1 MNTSLSD
8 SSEKPRIVVAYS
20 GGLDTSVMVKWLKD
34 RYDSEIITYTGNL
47 GQKAELMS
55 IAEKARRTGA
65 SKAYIEDLR
74 GEFVRDYVF
83 PALKAGALYEG
94 AYPLATALGRPLLA
108 KHLVE
113 VARKENATAIAHGC
127 TGKGNDQVRFEVSIG
142 ALDPSMKAIAPLREW
157 EFKSREE
164 ELAFAKANNI
174 PVAVTVEHP
183 YSIDDNLWGVAVEC
197 GVLEDPMAE
206 PPADA
211 YQITTAPESAPSTP
225 GYVEIEFEAGIPVA
239 LNGVPMDG
247 VQLIET
253 LNEIAGAHGV
263 GRIDLVENRL
273 VGIKSREIYEAPAA
287 AVLHAAH
294 RELERITL
302 DRLVFHFKQVVSN
315 EYASLIYNGL
325 WFSPLR
331 EAFDSFI
338 NKTQEYVTGLVRMK
352 LYKGS
357 VVVVGRSSPY
367 SLYDKSLA
375 TYSAEDSFDH
385 KASEGFIK
393 IFGLPLKTIS
403 RIRHAEE
410 FIPSQTEEQR

>member
-1 MNTSLSD
+1 
-8 SSEKPRIVVAYS
+8 
-20 GGLDTSVMVKWLKD
+20 MVKWLKD

-113 VARKENATAIAHGC
+113 VARKENAAAIAHGC

-197 GVLEDPMAE
+197 GVLENPMAE

-287 AVLHAAH
+287 TVLHAAH

-410 FIPSQTEEQR
+410 VIPSQTEEQR

>member
-1 MNTSLSD
+1 M
-8 SSEKPRIVVAYS
+8 EKPKIVVAYS

-34 RYDSEIITYTGNL
+34 RYEAEIITYTGNL

-74 GEFVRDYVF
+74 WEFVRDYVL

-113 VARKENATAIAHGC
+113 VARKESATTIAHGC

-164 ELAFAKANNI
+164 ELAFAKANSI

-225 GYVEIEFEAGIPVA
+225 EYVEIEFEAGIPVA

-287 AVLHAAH
+287 TVLHAAH

-302 DRLVFHFKQVVSN
+302 DRLVFHFKQIVSN

-357 VVVVGRSSPY
+357 VVVVGRTSPY

-410 FIPSQTEEQR
+410 AIPSQTEEQQ

>member
-1 MNTSLSD
+1 
-8 SSEKPRIVVAYS
+8 
-20 GGLDTSVMVKWLKD
+20 MVKWLKD

-239 LNGVPMDG
+239 LNGVPMEG

-287 AVLHAAH
+287 TVLHAAH
-294 RELERITL
+294 KELERITL
-302 DRLVFHFKQVVSN
+302 DRLVFHFKQVVSH

-357 VVVVGRSSPY
+357 AVVVGRSSPY